1 MELNEKTIKVGDSL
15 YYLNILQDKDYG
27 VWHVNINK
35 AKITHFE
42 LERGGQ
48 YYFVKFKI
56 PWANQL
62 TSLNEHQYQY
72 KQGQLWNF
80 NLVGNN
86 KPTVKLKEYKGT
98 YQNEYEFFC
107 DSFKDLTKILKETVF
122 NGKGN
127 EATKRKRL
135 KLYRELLKQWTQS
148 WCRENFHA
156 RLQ

>member
-1 MELNEKTIKVGDSL
+1 MELNEKTIIVGDSL
-15 YYLNILQDKDYG
+15 YYLNILHDKYYG

-42 LERGGQ
+42 LERGGR
-48 YYFVKFKI
+48 YYFVRFKI

-62 TSLNEHQYQY
+62 TSQNEFQYQY

-80 NLVGNN
+80 NLVGND
-86 KPTVKLKEYKGT
+86 KPTVKLREFKGT

-107 DSFKDLTKILKETVF
+107 DSFKDLTKILKETAF
-122 NGKGN
+122 NCKGN
-127 EATKRKRL
+127 EATKRKRERM
-135 KLYRELLKQWTQS
+135 YRELVKQWTQS
-148 WCRENFHA
+148 WYRENFYA

>member
-15 YYLNILQDKDYG
+15 YYLNILHDKDYG
-27 VWHVNINK
+27 VWHFNINK
-35 AKITHFE
+35 AKITCFE

-56 PWANQL
+56 PFANQL
-62 TSLNEHQYQY
+62 ISQNGYQH

-80 NLVGNN
+80 NLVGND
-86 KPTVKLKEYKGT
+86 KPTVKLREYRGT

-127 EATKRKRL
+127 EATKRKRERI
-135 KLYRELLKQWTQS
+135 YRELVKQWTKS
-148 WCRENFHA
+148 WYRENFHA